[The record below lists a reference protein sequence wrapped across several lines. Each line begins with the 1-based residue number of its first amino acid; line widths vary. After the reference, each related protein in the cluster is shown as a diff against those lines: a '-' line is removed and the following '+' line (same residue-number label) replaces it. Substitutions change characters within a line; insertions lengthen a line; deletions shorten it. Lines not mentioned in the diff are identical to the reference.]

1 MKVKD
6 YILAGMITLNL
17 FLAVFLAAVVFAQ
30 TESVAHAGVSTDR
43 AGFVRSCTMI
53 IGDNREGLVVID
65 TLANKLAFYTRTQ
78 GRREIVRT
86 GSTIDLARAF
96 NHPK

>member
-17 FLAVFLAAVVFAQ
+17 FLVVVLAAVVFAQ
-30 TESVAHAGVSTDR
+30 TESPAYAGVSTDR
-43 AGFVRSCTMI
+43 AGFIRSCTMT
-53 IGDNREGLVVID
+53 IGDNREGLVVVD
-65 TLANKLAFYTRTQ
+65 TLTNKLAFYTRTQ
-78 GRREIVRT
+78 GRKEIVRT
-86 GSTIDLARAF
+86 GPTIDLARAF